1 MTRNHTA
8 SVPRLT
14 LNTGVE
20 QPAHGYGVFQ
30 APPEQM
36 GAAVQEALYIGYR
49 HVDRA
54 GLTPLFPFG
63 FELSYTTFEL
73 EEPRLR
79 AGTVAP
85 GDEIAVTIPMRNTG
99 ERAGQTVIHEWTQT
113 TTGSR
118 RQG

>member
-63 FELSYTTFEL
+63 FGLSYTTFEL
-73 EEPRLR
+73 GEPRLVGRHRGAWRRDRRHHPYAKHGGARR
-79 AGTVAP
+79 ANGHP
-85 GDEIAVTIPMRNTG
+85 
-99 ERAGQTVIHEWTQT
+99 
-113 TTGSR
+113 
-118 RQG
+118 